1 MLERWT
7 RTVLRFRIPVLG
19 LWLAV
24 LVVGI
29 WSTSRLSP
37 LLSNSFAVPGT
48 DSERAR
54 TILAGN
60 FGERTDGTFTVVFR
74 VAHPRDRAQQRL
86 AKRRLAAAAR
96 IVPTGHPDV
105 VRTGAGVLWADVDTN
120 LDLRHAKRHTRAV
133 RETLRAQRGPPA
145 FVTGQPAIQHDLDS
159 IFGSDLRRGEAF
171 AVPIALLVLLAVFG
185 LSLAAA
191 IPFVFAA
198 CTITGTLAAV
208 YAIAHVLSMVT
219 YVTNLV
225 ELIGLGL
232 AIDYSLLIVYRF
244 REELDSAH
252 HRSVDEAVAHT
263 MATAGRAVVF
273 SGTAVAI
280 GLGLLLFVPVP
291 FIRSM
296 GVAGFLLPLVS
307 IAACITLQ
315 PALLSLLGRRGMRS
329 LQLRRRTD
337 PDGIFWRR
345 LAGVILRRPVVV
357 LVASTAVLV
366 AAAVPNAFLELT
378 PGSIAGIPRSLESV
392 RGFELLRDR
401 VGPGVVTPTHIV
413 LDAGGPG
420 KARTRSTRA
429 AVDRLGDELV
439 KDPEAYVVAS
449 GTRTP
454 YVDPS
459 GRYARVIVVGRHEYG
474 DVETRRFVDRLRS
487 RIVPAARGPAS
498 VGVYAGG
505 APAQGVDF
513 LNRSYGAF
521 PWVVAGVLVLTF
533 LILMRAFRSLVLP
546 LQAVVVNVLSVAAV
560 YGLMVV
566 LFRWGLGAD
575 LFGLPQRSELE
586 GWIPIFLF
594 AVLFGLSMDYE
605 VFLVSRM
612 RERWDETGDNAR
624 AVTYGLERTG
634 RIITAA
640 ALIMCAAFLGFA
652 AGRVVALQEFGVGL
666 ALAVLID
673 ATIVRALLVPSA
685 MVLLG
690 RWNWWLPRG
699 LARTMRI
706 E

>member
-1 MLERWT
+1 VPERWT
-7 RTVLRFRIPVLG
+7 RTVLRLRIPVLG

-24 LVVGI
+24 LVVGV

-54 TILAGN
+54 TILARN
-60 FGERTDGTFTVVFR
+60 FGERTDGMFTVVFR
-74 VAHPRDRAQQRL
+74 VAHPRDLAQQRL

-96 IVPTGHPDV
+96 VVPTGHPDV
-105 VRTGAGVLWADVDTN
+105 VRTGAGVLWADLDTN

-133 RETLRAQRGPPA
+133 RETLRAQQGPPA

-185 LSLAAA
+185 VSLAAA

-208 YAIAHVLSMVT
+208 YAIAHALSMVT

-225 ELIGLGL
+225 ELIGIGL
-232 AIDYSLLIVYRF
+232 AIDYSLLVVYRF
-244 REELDSAH
+244 RDELASA
-252 HRSVDEAVAHT
+252 RSRGIDDAVVRT

-296 GVAGFLLPLVS
+296 GVAGFVLPLVS
-307 IAACITLQ
+307 IAACATLQ
-315 PALLSLLGRRGMRS
+315 PALLSLLGRRGVRR
-329 LQLRRRTD
+329 LQLRRRAGREGD
-337 PDGIFWRR
+337 FWRR
-345 LAGVILRRPVVV
+345 LAAAVLRRPVVV
-357 LVASTAVLV
+357 LVASAGLLV
-366 AAAVPNAFLELT
+366 AAAVPTAFLDLT
-378 PGSIAGIPRSLESV
+378 PGSITGIPRSLESV

-413 LDAGGPG
+413 LDAGGAG
-420 KARTRSTRA
+420 RARTRSIRA

-439 KDPEAYVVAS
+439 GDPEAYVVAS
-449 GTRTP
+449 GTAAP
-454 YVDPS
+454 YVDPT

-474 DVETRRFVDRLRS
+474 DIETRRFVDRLRS
-487 RIVPAARGPAS
+487 RIVPAAKVPAA

-521 PWVVAGVLVLTF
+521 PWVVAAVLLLTF

-546 LQAVVVNVLSVAAV
+546 LKAVVLNMLSVAAV
-560 YGLMVV
+560 YGLLVV
-566 LFRWGLGAD
+566 FFRWGLGAD
-575 LFGLPQRSELE
+575 LLGLPQRSELD

-605 VFLVSRM
+605 VFLVSRI
-612 RERWDETGDNAR
+612 RESWDEVHDNQR
-624 AVTYGLERTG
+624 AIAHGLERTG
-634 RIITAA
+634 GIITAA
-640 ALIMCAAFLGFA
+640 ALIMCAAFSGFV
-652 AGRVVALQEFGVGL
+652 AGRVVALQEFGLGL

-673 ATIVRALLVPSA
+673 ATVVRALLAPSV
-685 MVLLG
+685 MTLLG

-699 LARTMRI
+699 LARVVHI

>member
-1 MLERWT
+1 VLERWT
-7 RTVLRFRIPVLG
+7 RTVLRFRVAVLA

-24 LVVGI
+24 LVVGV
-29 WSTSRLSP
+29 WSTTRLSP

-54 TILAGN
+54 KILARN

-74 VAHPRDRAQQRL
+74 VRKASDPDEQLRAKQRL
-86 AKRRLAAAAR
+86 AEVARL
-96 IVPTGHPDV
+96 VPTGDPDV
-105 VRTGAGVLWADVDTN
+105 VRPGAGVVFADLDTN
-120 LDLRHAKRHTRAV
+120 LDLRHAKQFTETI
-133 RETLRAQRGPPA
+133 RETLATQRGPPA

-159 IFGSDLRRGEAF
+159 IFGADLRRGEAF
-171 AVPIALLVLLAVFG
+171 ALPVALLVLLAVFG

-191 IPFVFAA
+191 IPFAFAA

-208 YAIAHVLSMVT
+208 YVIAHALSMVT

-232 AIDYSLLIVYRF
+232 AIDYSLLVVHRF
-244 REELDSAH
+244 RDELAGD
-252 HRSVDEAVAHT
+252 RPVDEAIVRT
-263 MATAGRAVVF
+263 VATAGRAIVF
-273 SGTAVAI
+273 SGLAVAV

-296 GVAGFLLPLVS
+296 GVAGLLLPLVS
-307 IAACITLQ
+307 IVACLTLQ
-315 PALLSLLGRRGMRS
+315 PALLSVLGRRSVRH
-329 LQLRRRTD
+329 LRIRRRD
-337 PDGIFWRR
+337 AEKSRFWSG
-345 LAGVILRRPVVV
+345 LARMVLRRPV
-357 LVASTAVLV
+357 AVLV
-366 AAAVPNAFLELT
+366 GSTTLLVLAAVPTAFLHLT
-378 PGSIAGIPRSLESV
+378 PGSITGIPRSLESV

-413 LDAGGPG
+413 LDAGAAGRG
-420 KARTRSTRA
+420 RTPTMRA
-429 AVDRLGDELV
+429 AVDRLGDELAL
-439 KDPEAYVVAS
+439 DPEAYVIAS
-449 GTRTP
+449 GSSPP
-454 YVDPS
+454 YVDRT

-474 DVETRRFVDRLRS
+474 EPETRRFVNRLRS
-487 RIVPAARGPAS
+487 RIVPAAKIPAG

-505 APAQGVDF
+505 APAQGADF
-513 LNRSYGAF
+513 LTRSYDVF
-521 PWVVAGVLVLTF
+521 PWIVAAVLLLTF

-546 LQAVVVNVLSVAAV
+546 LKAVVVNVLSAAAV

-566 LFRWGLGAD
+566 VFRWGLGAD

-612 RERWDETGDNAR
+612 RETWDETHDNAR
-624 AVTYGLERTG
+624 AVAHGLERTG
-634 RIITAA
+634 GIITAA

-673 ATIVRALLVPSA
+673 ATVVRALLVPSA
-685 MVLLG
+685 MALLG
-690 RWNWWLPRG
+690 RRNWWLPAG
-699 LARTMRI
+699 AARLLRI
-706 E
+706 R